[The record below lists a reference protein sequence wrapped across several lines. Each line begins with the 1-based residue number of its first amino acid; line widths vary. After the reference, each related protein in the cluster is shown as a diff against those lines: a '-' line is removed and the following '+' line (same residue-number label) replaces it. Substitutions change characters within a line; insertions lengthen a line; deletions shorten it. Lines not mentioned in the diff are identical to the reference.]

1 MLPIPGVRYVDPR
14 TLKNHSLNIE
24 LYGEDVPAHL
34 LDSIKQHGVRD
45 PLLVCKSSNIDLD
58 GVVVSGRRRRIA
70 AIKSGL
76 KEVPILDWKC
86 DDPDELEQ
94 NLIIHNIRAELTVEQ
109 RARMAAKLME
119 IEGRIADKRKRAGV
133 VAPKIDKGSSVSKA
147 AAHVGMSPSTTAR
160 AIKAVEKV
168 DELRASGQEEK
179 AAAVVKTLNKG
190 KVTAALRESESKP
203 PEEPKK
209 DDSSKAVT
217 EKIALVVKH
226 ERLFRE
232 AVVATMLALDAKHK
246 ADPEF
251 SRFAKFESILR
262 SISESQER
270 PKVEAGRLNTEWN
283 RFLSKEAE

>member
-1 MLPIPGVRYVDPR
+1 MLPIPGVRMVDPR

-24 LYGEDVPAHL
+24 LYGEDVPPHL
-34 LDSIKQHGVRD
+34 LDSVKQHGVRD

-58 GVVVSGRRRRIA
+58 GIVVSGRRRRIA

-76 KEVPILDWKC
+76 KDVPILDWKC
-86 DDPDELEQ
+86 DDPDELEL
-94 NLIIHNIRAELTVEQ
+94 NLIVHNIRAELTVEH
-109 RARMAAKLME
+109 RARMAAKLVE
-119 IEGRIADKRKRAGV
+119 IEGRLADKRKKSGV
-133 VAPKIDKGSSVSKA
+133 SVPASEKGTAVEKA
-147 AAHVGMSPSTTAR
+147 ASHVGMSKATTAR
-160 AIKAVEKV
+160 AIKAVQNADQLK
-168 DELRASGQEEK
+168 ASGQEEK
-179 AAAVVKTLNKG
+179 AAAVVQTLNKG
-190 KVTAALRESESKP
+190 KVIAALRESESKQS
-203 PEEPKK
+203 EAPKK

-270 PKVEAGRLNTEWN
+270 PKVEAGRLNAEWN